1 VLLFEAG
8 DWPAFEPRLQ
18 GSRRVVDRPEL
29 ALYRVPE
36 RPVTVRFATAP
47 ALPVLVADLLA
58 VAVVLWAWSGL
69 SLPARP
75 RQLVSSGRHSEGGH
89 V

>member
-1 VLLFEAG
+1 MLLFKAG
-8 DWPAFEPRLQ
+8 DWPTYQPRLQ
-18 GSRRVVDRPEL
+18 GSRPVVDRPEL
-29 ALYRVPE
+29 VLYQVPE
-36 RPVTVRFATAP
+36 LPVGERFATPP
-47 ALPVLVADLLA
+47 AVPVLVADLLA
-58 VAVVLWAWSGL
+58 GAAVLWAWSGL